1 MRGSTLIDR
10 SFPLVLLTLV
20 LGGCGGDAPAPA
32 DAGGGEEAEVLAA
45 AVIDPALFDSI
56 AWPDPGAAVQRGAT
70 VYMYS
75 CAKCHGDRGAGDG
88 NYRLNGRLLRP
99 PSFRPLDWQYGDDIA
114 GLREAVYLGSNR
126 GMPHWGN
133 AGLPARDI
141 DAVARYITEGLRS
154 DVY

>member
-1 MRGSTLIDR
+1 MRGSTLVGR
-10 SFPLVLLTLV
+10 SFPLVLLTLF

-32 DAGGGEEAEVLAA
+32 DAGESGEPEVLAA
-45 AVIDPALFDSI
+45 AVIDPVLFDSI
-56 AWPDPGAAVQRGAT
+56 AWPAPAAAVQRGAT

-99 PSFRPLDWQYGDDIA
+99 PSFRSLDWKYGDDIP
-114 GLREAVYLGSNR
+114 GLREAVYRGSDR

-141 DAVARYITEGLRS
+141 DAVAHYITVGLRS